1 MLTFTTTTEKVSNL
15 EKFIYLRYF
24 FKNIK
29 LYKKKR
35 HTGDTKPASSIS
47 QILTTE
53 FGGHIRQGY
62 GGYIQQVFGGYI
74 RQVCGGYIQQICGG
88 YIRRRSPK
96 KQSSNF
102 LPFLSPN
109 YKFLDQ
115 CFTTFFLWNLFVIE
129 QFDFKPL

>member
-15 EKFIYLRYF
+15 EKFIYVRYF
-24 FKNIK
+24 F
-29 LYKKKR
+29 LYQAVQKKR

-47 QILTTE
+47 QTLTTE

-62 GGYIQQVFGGYI
+62 GGYIHQVFGGYI
-74 RQVCGGYIQQICGG
+74 RQVCGGYSQQICGG

-109 YKFLDQ
+109 
-115 CFTTFFLWNLFVIE
+115 
-129 QFDFKPL
+129 